1 MAKKNKKRAFRNSK
15 SNLAKRESNSTKR
28 DKDVPTVSAC
38 MMVKDE
44 EELLPQCLESI
55 KGVVDEI
62 IVVDTGSA
70 DRTVEIA
77 KRYGAKV
84 FHHPWEND
92 FSKHRNQ
99 SISYATSD
107 WIFIIDAD
115 EGLSPESSPKL
126 KQTLLDIAPEVSY
139 LYFEVADMDSQGQM
153 MSAMNSPR
161 LFRNHMGFKFKN
173 FIHNELELKGHGER
187 SNLILFHYGY
197 HLPPEKLKAKF
208 ERTTQ
213 LLKKRME
220 EEPHRPE
227 APFFLCKS
235 YGMEK
240 RSAEAIYY
248 GLMTRQKLEKMGD
261 IPVFFIEIFYIIAL
275 SFYRM
280 KMYALA
286 EATCLEGL
294 QLFPKYIDLYFILSD
309 ICRISGR
316 FQEALNHSQQYLKLK
331 QFFKENPEQRK
342 SLAFYTL
349 GYHDLI
355 ARSLNGIRKLAAT
368 EQAAMKEETSLAEQF
383 PKAQGL

>member
-1 MAKKNKKRAFRNSK
+1 
-15 SNLAKRESNSTKR
+15 
-28 DKDVPTVSAC
+28 
-38 MMVKDE
+38 
-44 EELLPQCLESI
+44 
-55 KGVVDEI
+55 
-62 IVVDTGSA
+62 
-70 DRTVEIA
+70 
-77 KRYGAKV
+77 
-84 FHHPWEND
+84 
-92 FSKHRNQ
+92 
-99 SISYATSD
+99 
-107 WIFIIDAD
+107 
-115 EGLSPESSPKL
+115 
-126 KQTLLDIAPEVSY
+126 
-139 LYFEVADMDSQGQM
+139 
-153 MSAMNSPR
+153 
-161 LFRNHMGFKFKN
+161 
-173 FIHNELELKGHGER
+173 
-187 SNLILFHYGY
+187 
-197 HLPPEKLKAKF
+197 
-208 ERTTQ
+208 
-213 LLKKRME
+213 
-220 EEPHRPE
+220 
-227 APFFLCKS
+227 
-235 YGMEK
+235 
-240 RSAEAIYY
+240 
-248 GLMTRQKLEKMGD
+248 MTRQKLEKMGD

>member
-187 SNLILFHYGY
+187 SNLIL
-197 HLPPEKLKAKF
+197 
-208 ERTTQ
+208 
-213 LLKKRME
+213 
-220 EEPHRPE
+220 
-227 APFFLCKS
+227 CS
-235 YGMEK
+235 
-240 RSAEAIYY
+240 
-248 GLMTRQKLEKMGD
+248 
-261 IPVFFIEIFYIIAL
+261 
-275 SFYRM
+275 
-280 KMYALA
+280 
-286 EATCLEGL
+286 
-294 QLFPKYIDLYFILSD
+294 
-309 ICRISGR
+309 SGR
-316 FQEALNHSQQYLKLK
+316 PSYSKKEWKKSPIVRRHLFFCANLTAWKNEALRPYIMAS
-331 QFFKENPEQRK
+331 
-342 SLAFYTL
+342 
-349 GYHDLI
+349 
-355 ARSLNGIRKLAAT
+355 
-368 EQAAMKEETSLAEQF
+368 
-383 PKAQGL
+383 